1 MLMLS
6 FPQRSCGFADQG
18 DRVAGRVSRA
28 DVAAVA
34 VAALSDARAA
44 NVTFELS
51 SKAGAVPPA
60 HQLSSLFEGLAK
72 D

>member
-1 MLMLS
+1 M
-6 FPQRSCGFADQG
+6 
-18 DRVAGRVSRA
+18 AGRVSRA

-34 VAALSDARAA
+34 VAALSDPHAA

>member
-1 MLMLS
+1 M
-6 FPQRSCGFADQG
+6 RADQG

-34 VAALSDARAA
+34 VAALSDSNAA

-51 SKAGAVPPA
+51 SKAGLPRPR
-60 HQLSSLFEGLAK
+60 QLDSLFEGLAK
-72 D
+72 E